1 VIGLQLNLVIGMTV
15 LALGFGGGLWLGRMQ
30 GDQKLNKLQIAYTLE
45 KVALANEA
53 QRIEQKFRN
62 IEQSRVSELA
72 EATDAA
78 YTQAKNA
85 RADAQRAEHL
95 ASELRRAYIIVAESL
110 SSKSP
115 TNTSPAS
122 SSSATTGSELVLTHL
137 FSRGDQILRQCAAAL
152 DQAYIAGHTCER
164 AYDSLTQQEP

>member
-1 VIGLQLNLVIGMTV
+1 MIGLQLNLIIGMAA
-15 LALGFGGGLWLGRMQ
+15 LALGFGGGLGLGRMQ
-30 GDQKLNKLQIAYTLE
+30 GDQKVNRLQIAYTLE
-45 KVALANEA
+45 KAALANKA
-53 QRIEQKFRN
+53 QQIEQKFRK

-78 YTQAKNA
+78 YTQAKDA
-85 RADAQRAEHL
+85 RADAQRAEHV

-110 SSKSP
+110 STKSS

-122 SSSATTGSELVLTHL
+122 SSSATTGSGLVFTHL
-137 FSRGDQILRQCAAAL
+137 LSRGDQVLRQCAAAL